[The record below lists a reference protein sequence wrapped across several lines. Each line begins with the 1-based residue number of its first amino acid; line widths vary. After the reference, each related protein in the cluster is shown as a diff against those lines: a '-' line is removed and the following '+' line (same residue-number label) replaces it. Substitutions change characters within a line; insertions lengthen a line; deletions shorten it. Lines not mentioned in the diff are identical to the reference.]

1 MYQAL
6 LVRKYLLSKI
16 MPLLAAAAVLLCTT
30 MVLVT
35 WSVMGGFLNML
46 VSSGRTMSGD
56 VIVTWPNVG
65 FGHYDDLVRML
76 EADPLIAAAAPAI
89 ETYALLGLPNGRK
102 EMVFVRGVEP
112 ASYARVTEYEKIQ
125 WWRPIQK
132 PVRKDSQRLD
142 ERLKPENQG
151 VLERAIAN
159 SMTLSRRNEMTGED
173 EPAIVMGIEVSGL
186 NSRTPEGFYNPR
198 MYVRRD
204 EKGNTKEINEFLP
217 NSGSVVLSV
226 LPLDADARVIGE
238 QASMKLAVA
247 NEFHSGLYELD
258 SKVVVAPLTTIQN
271 MLRMDGAKAV
281 TAKQPAGQG
290 VGAGGAQEE
299 DGFATDIG
307 TQEKDVPARVTHVI
321 VRGKAD
327 YGKLGTAEPLIA
339 RVQEVYSRFESA
351 HKGKVPSTFDI
362 TIQSWEDQNR
372 TLITAVK
379 KETGLVL
386 FLFSLISLTAAFLV
400 LAIFWS
406 MIAEKTKDIGIL
418 RALGASRW
426 GVAGVWLAYGVGI
439 GLVGASLGLLVGMA
453 IIRNINPIHEW
464 LGRALGLTIWDP
476 KVYYF
481 TEIPNAL
488 DVNKAIIVALG
499 GIACSVLGA
508 LIPSWRAA
516 QMDPV
521 RALRFE

>member
-65 FGHYDDLVRML
+65 FAHYDDLVKRL
-76 EADPLIAAAAPAI
+76 ESDPMIAAAAPTI
-89 ETYALLGLPNGRK
+89 ETFALLGLPNGRK
-102 EMVFVRGVEP
+102 EMVMVRGVET
-112 ASYARVTEYEKIQ
+112 ASYARVTEYDKIQ
-125 WWRPIQK
+125 WWRPLDK
-132 PVRKDSQRLD
+132 PLRKDENGD
-142 ERLKPENQG
+142 DVRLKQENLD
-151 VLERAIAN
+151 VLNRAVAN
-159 SMTLSRRNEMTGED
+159 SKSLTRTNPLTGEA
-173 EPAIVMGIEVSGL
+173 EPAVVMGIEVSGF
-186 NSRTPEGFYNPR
+186 NARQPEGYYDPQR
-198 MYVRRD
+198 YIKRD
-204 EKGNTKEINEFLP
+204 ATGNAEPVNEFLP
-217 NSGSVVLSV
+217 NSGHVVMSV
-226 LPLDADARVIGE
+226 LPLDSDARVVGE
-238 QASMKLAVA
+238 QASMKMAVA
-247 NEFHSGLYELD
+247 NEFHSGVYELD
-258 SKVVVAPLTTIQN
+258 SKVVIAPLATLQK
-271 MLRMDGAKAV
+271 MLRMDAVKAA
-281 TAKQPAGQG
+281 TPAP
-290 VGAGGAQEE
+290 ASDDE
-299 DGFATDIG
+299 DGFATGIG
-307 TQEKDVPARVTHVI
+307 SGSAASKDTPARVTHVI

-327 YGKLGTAEPLIA
+327 YGKLGTSEPLVD
-339 RVQEVYSRFESA
+339 RVRAIYAEFEQA
-351 HKGKVPSTFDI
+351 HPGQVPGTFDVSVL
-362 TIQSWEDQNR
+362 SWEDQNR
-372 TLITAVK
+372 TLINAVK

-406 MIAEKTKDIGIL
+406 MIAEKTKDIGIM

-426 GVAGVWLAYGVGI
+426 GVAGVWLGYGVVI
-439 GLVGASLGLLVGMA
+439 GVVGALLGLGVGTL

-464 LGRALGLTIWDP
+464 LGSALGLTIWDP
-476 KVYYF
+476 RIYYF

-488 DVNKAIIVALG
+488 NVSKAAIVCLG
-499 GIACSVLGA
+499 GVACSVLGA

-516 QMDPV
+516 RMDPV